1 MKDLSIPIIKK
12 LNLAYVGTIIKANL
26 NLLIIF
32 ELDLMLNKVKIKFL

>member
-1 MKDLSIPIIKK
+1 MIDFNIPIIKK
-12 LNLAYVGTIIKANL
+12 LILAYVGTTIKANL